1 MMLPS
6 WEFLSVCSRC
16 GKVKEGLELF
26 ETMKCKY
33 QVEPGIEHYACL
45 VDLLGRA
52 DQVNEAM
59 KLVEKMPMEPDA
71 IVWGAL
77 LGACRTHMKLDLA
90 EVAVEKLA
98 QLEPKN
104 AGPYVL
110 LSNMYAYKGRWRDA
124 EVLRKK
130 IKARSVIKLL
140 AGCSWIEVDTI
151 SESNLV

>member
-26 ETMKCKY
+26 ETIKCKY
-33 QVEPGIEHYACL
+33 QVEHGIEHYSCL
-45 VDLLGRA
+45 VDLL
-52 DQVNEAM
+52 
-59 KLVEKMPMEPDA
+59 
-71 IVWGAL
+71 
-77 LGACRTHMKLDLA
+77 LA
-90 EVAVEKLA
+90 
-98 QLEPKN
+98 
-104 AGPYVL
+104 
-110 LSNMYAYKGRWRDA
+110 SMYAYKGRWRDA